1 MTVLFPAGNTH
12 QVTKEDVVTSA
23 GSTDPTIRTSLN
35 VDRDGDVVATF
46 ECEPASR
53 DWLAKGD
60 VSRNQQ
66 GLVISRLEVTP
77 ASNAT
82 GGVTGGMMQKVPVGQ
97 ILRHV
102 RAELG
107 PDFEGSTTLPDSEL
121 VRRISEGG
129 RASLDDEMLRAVAH
143 RYWLYTGPG
152 QPPGAIKRLAVDF
165 NRPEE
170 TIRTWV
176 ARARREGWL
185 GPSVKGRAG
194 AEPGYKLRHEFEI
207 GFR

>member
-1 MTVLFPAGNTH
+1 M
-12 QVTKEDVVTSA
+12 TKEDVVTGAERS
-23 GSTDPTIRTSLN
+23 GPTIRASLTSSG
-35 VDRDGDVVATF
+35 GDTVATF
-46 ECEPASR
+46 ECEPPSSE
-53 DWLAKGD
+53 WLASGD
-60 VSRNQQ
+60 VSRKDQ
-66 GLVISRLEVTP
+66 GLVISRLEVRPGT
-77 ASNAT
+77 NAA

-107 PDFEGSTTLPDSEL
+107 PDAEVSTTLPDIEL
-121 VRRISEGG
+121 ARRIREGG
-129 RASLDDEMLRAVAH
+129 RVSLDDELLRAVAH

-152 QPPGAIKRLAVDF
+152 QPPGAIKRLAADF
-165 NRPEE
+165 NRPDE

>member
-1 MTVLFPAGNTH
+1 MTGAEH
-12 QVTKEDVVTSA
+12 SK
-23 GSTDPTIRTSLN
+23 PTIRTSLTSG
-35 VDRDGDVVATF
+35 DGGIVATF
-46 ECEPASR
+46 ECESPSSE
-53 DWLAKGD
+53 WLATGD
-60 VSRNQQ
+60 VSRKDQ
-66 GLVISRLEVTP
+66 GLVISRLEVRP
-77 ASNAT
+77 GPNAA

-107 PDFEGSTTLPDSEL
+107 PESEVSTTLPDIEL
-121 VRRISEGG
+121 ARRIREGG
-129 RASLDDEMLRAVAH
+129 RVSLDDELLRAVAH

-152 QPPGAIKRLAVDF
+152 QPPGAIKRLAADF

-176 ARARREGWL
+176 AKARREGWL

-194 AEPGYKLRHEFEI
+194 AEPGYKLRYEFEI